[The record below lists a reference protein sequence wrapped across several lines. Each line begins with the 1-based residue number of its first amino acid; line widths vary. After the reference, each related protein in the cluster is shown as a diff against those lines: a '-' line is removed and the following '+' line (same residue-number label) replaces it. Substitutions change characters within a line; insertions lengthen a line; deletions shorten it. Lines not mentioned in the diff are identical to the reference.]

1 MHISYNAED
10 LAKVSYDINKLILV
24 LEKTFPFTNQH
35 GLDSNGLTNS
45 KQTRKIKGNTI
56 SKCVT
61 NLHLKLVANTQFK
74 QRAALLVQF
83 QGLQRTH
90 KLGA

>member
-1 MHISYNAED
+1 MHRSYNAED

-24 LEKTFPFTNQH
+24 LEKNIYSHQPIWIGSTV
-35 GLDSNGLTNS
+35 LKNS
-45 KQTRKIKGNTI
+45 IQTRKIKGNTI